1 MLEAQDVLARKGRPR
16 PRAGDLYAQALK
28 IVEKAGLS
36 EGFMGHPQSVSFVGY
51 GLGLE
56 LDELP
61 VIGKN
66 FELILEK
73 GMVMALEP
81 KIVFPVKGVVG
92 IENTFVVTDDSL
104 KKLNRY
110 PEDITI
116 FPLSE

>member
-1 MLEAQDVLARKGRPR
+1 
-16 PRAGDLYAQALK
+16 
-28 IVEKAGLS
+28 
-36 EGFMGHPQSVSFVGY
+36 
-51 GLGLE
+51 
-56 LDELP
+56 
-61 VIGKN
+61 
-66 FELILEK
+66 
-73 GMVMALEP
+73 MVMALEP

>member
-1 MLEAQDVLARKGRPR
+1 MTWASCHKKIQAAFLILLPRLARNRPHEKRALRPR
-16 PRAGDLYAQALK
+16 PL
-28 IVEKAGLS
+28 
-36 EGFMGHPQSVSFVGY
+36 
-51 GLGLE
+51 
-56 LDELP
+56 
-61 VIGKN
+61 IGKN

-104 KKLNRY
+104 KNLNRY